1 MQVLIDQQL
10 HDKVKRTASRRL
22 YVAFVD
28 FAKAY
33 DYVPR
38 ELLLHELAKA
48 GVQGRMHTMLRSMYT
63 SVKAKVRGAEGPQ
76 H

>member
-1 MQVLIDQQL
+1 MLIDRQL
-10 HDKVKRTASRRL
+10 RDTDRRRGDRRL

-38 ELLLHELAKA
+38 EMLMHKLLRA

-63 SVKAKVRGAEGPQ
+63 SESKGA
-76 H
+76 HS